1 MTSDP
6 GVSAQAI
13 DGHVGARSA
22 PQNQTEAFTAD
33 IERLI

>member
-1 MTSDP
+1 MTLDQ

-22 PQNQTEAFTAD
+22 PQNQTEAFPAD
-33 IERLI
+33 LERLI

>member
-1 MTSDP
+1 MTLDH
-6 GVSAQAI
+6 GVSVQAI

-22 PQNQTEAFTAD
+22 PQYQTEAFTAN